1 MGKHRS
7 YKRFIGYSTA
17 FRQWKADSHCST
29 IHGYAFCFKVWF
41 EGELD
46 DNGWVIDFGC
56 FKRNG
61 VKEWMKNMFDHTTC
75 VSADDPELE
84 IFEEMNDRGI
94 IDLRVFEDGVG
105 CEKFA
110 QYVAEYLNGIV
121 QEDTDNRVSVY
132 KVQCWEHNDNMA
144 EYIVK

>member
-17 FRQWKADSHCST
+17 FRQWRADSHCNL
-29 IHGYAFCFKVWF
+29 IHGYAFCFKIWF

-61 VKEWMKNMFDHTTC
+61 VKEWLKNMFDHTTC
-75 VSADDPELE
+75 VADDDPELE
-84 IFEEMNDRGI
+84 LFREMDKRGV
-94 IDLRVFEDGVG
+94 IDLRVLPGVG

-110 QYVAEYLNGIV
+110 ELIAVYLQDIVDKETNG
-121 QEDTDNRVSVY
+121 RV
-132 KVQCWEHNDNMA
+132 KVHKCQVWEHNDNMA
-144 EYIVK
+144 EYYV

>member
-1 MGKHRS
+1 
-7 YKRFIGYSTA
+7 
-17 FRQWKADSHCST
+17 
-29 IHGYAFCFKVWF
+29 
-41 EGELD
+41 
-46 DNGWVIDFGC
+46 
-56 FKRNG
+56 
-61 VKEWMKNMFDHTTC
+61 MFDHTTC

-84 IFEEMNDRGI
+84 IFEEMDDRGI

-110 QYVAEYLNGIV
+110 QYVADYLNGIV

>member
-17 FRQWKADSHCST
+17 FRQWKADSHCSY
-29 IHGYAFCFKVWF
+29 IHGYALCFKVWF

-46 DNGWVIDFGC
+46 DKGWVIDFGC
-56 FKRNG
+56 FKRTG
-61 VKEWMKNMFDHTTC
+61 VKEWLKKWFDHTTI
-75 VSADDPELE
+75 VAQDDPELDM
-84 IFEEMNDRGI
+84 FTEMDRRGM
-94 IDLRVFEDGVG
+94 IDLKILPDVG

-110 QYVAEYLNGIV
+110 EHVALYLQDIV
-121 QEDTDNRVSVY
+121 TKETDGRVSVC

-144 EYIVK
+144 EYWV